1 VAKRPRIA
9 DISPVLAG
17 DIKTSIALQQKLL
30 SADRILTGLD
40 QASRDKGIGPVVS
53 PSTDR

>member
-1 VAKRPRIA
+1 M
-9 DISPVLAG
+9 
-17 DIKTSIALQQKLL
+17 KTSIALQQKLL

-40 QASRDKGIGPVVS
+40 QASCDKGIGPVVS